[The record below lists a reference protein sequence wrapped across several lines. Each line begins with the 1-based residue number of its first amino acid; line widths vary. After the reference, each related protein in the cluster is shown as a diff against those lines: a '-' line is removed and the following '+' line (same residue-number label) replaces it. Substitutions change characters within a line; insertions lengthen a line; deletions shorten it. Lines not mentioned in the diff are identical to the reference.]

1 MLYVRVYGGIGNQLF
16 QYACAYDLAKK
27 EKQKL
32 YICPDFSRKIYR
44 GYKLNCFAVRYE
56 GELTNKKIPFIYRVL
71 DQKIIRKIIK
81 KLGISKI
88 ETKNYIYL
96 LQNDAWDKLL
106 IPDIKNKN
114 IFLSGYWF
122 HVSVSDNS
130 ETELLDMLC
139 PAFEGS
145 REFYELSEEMGK
157 GDVAVH
163 VRRGDYL
170 KVCPQNV
177 LKKDYYETAIKYL
190 AENEHVQNIYFF
202 SDDIEWVKKEF
213 SYIKNTYFIHL
224 NNENADIEEMCLM
237 SLCQYNVV
245 SDSTF
250 SVWAARMNRNKNKLV
265 VMPESKGKYGN
276 IDKNWI
282 KVKNAHVLDKGQ
294 LMINGV

>member
-1 MLYVRVYGGIGNQLF
+1 MLYVKIYGGIGNQLF
-16 QYACAYDLAKK
+16 QYACAYELARK
-27 EKQKL
+27 ENQKL
-32 YICPDFSRKIYR
+32 YICPDFSRKIHR
-44 GYKLNCFAVRYE
+44 EYKLNCFAVKYDC
-56 GELTNKKIPFIYRVL
+56 ELTKNKIPFLYKVL
-71 DQKIIRKIIK
+71 DQIMIRKIIQ

-96 LQNDAWDKLL
+96 LQNGAGDRLL

-122 HVSVSDNS
+122 HVLISDQY
-130 ETELLDMLC
+130 EKELLDMLY
-139 PAFEGS
+139 PVFEES
-145 REFYELSEEMGK
+145 RQFYELSAKMGN

-170 KVCPQNV
+170 KVCPESV
-177 LKKDYYETAIKYL
+177 LKKDYYETAIEYL
-190 AENEHVQNIYFF
+190 IENEQVHNIYFF
-202 SDDIEWVKKEF
+202 SDDIEWVQKEF

-237 SLCQYNVV
+237 SLCQYNVI

-250 SVWAARMNRNKNKLV
+250 SVWAARMNKNNNKLV
-265 VMPESKGKYGN
+265 VMPDSKGKYGN

-282 KVKNAHVLDKGQ
+282 KVKNAHALDKGQ
-294 LMINGV
+294 PKITKV